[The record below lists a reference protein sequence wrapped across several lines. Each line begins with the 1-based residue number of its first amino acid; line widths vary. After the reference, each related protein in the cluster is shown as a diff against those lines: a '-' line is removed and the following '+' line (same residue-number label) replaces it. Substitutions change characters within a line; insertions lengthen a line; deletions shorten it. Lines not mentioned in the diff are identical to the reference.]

1 MIEANVDLHVELTE
15 TQKKIEDFLGLDRKT
30 LFFEYATINGKVRLN
45 LITVN
50 PRHNQSFLYHSS
62 DGYDKLDAMK
72 NMYSYVTKSKEK
84 ENHYSIQWRANSESD
99 LHTSYFRAK
108 NVYDALDKLYYGRDI
123 HTITVFH
130 VTLNPIT

>member
-15 TQKKIEDFLGLDRKT
+15 AQKKIEDYLGLDRKT
-30 LFFEYATINGKVRLN
+30 LFFEYTNMNGKVRLN

-50 PRHNQSFLYHSS
+50 PRHNQSFLYHYSE
-62 DGYDKLDAMK
+62 GYDKLDALNKMHT
-72 NMYSYVTKSKEK
+72 YVTKSKEK

-123 HTITVFH
+123 QTITVFH

>member
-1 MIEANVDLHVELTE
+1 MIESNVDLHVELTE
-15 TQKKIEDFLGLDRKT
+15 VQKKIEDHLGLDRNT
-30 LFFEYATINGKVRLN
+30 LLFEYASLKGKIRLN

-50 PRHNQSFLYHSS
+50 PRHNQSFLYHHCE
-62 DGYDKLDAMK
+62 GYDKLDALK
-72 NMYSYVTKSKEK
+72 KMYTYVSKSKEK

-99 LHTSYFRAK
+99 LHTSYFRAR

-123 HTITVFH
+123 QTITVFH